1 MKPKKKSSVLSSRPD
16 RRPLNWSVDLS
27 LAVLTKGKRIWSK
40 RGADKRFTTT
50 GPARWLTN
58 L

>member
-1 MKPKKKSSVLSSRPD
+1 MKSPKKSSVVSRPD

-40 RGADKRFTTT
+40 RGADKSVTTT
-50 GPARWLTN
+50 GPATWLTN

>member
-1 MKPKKKSSVLSSRPD
+1 MKSPKKSSVLGSRPD
-16 RRPLNWSVDLS
+16 RRHLNWRVDLS

-40 RGADKRFTTT
+40 RGADRNFATT
-50 GPARWLTN
+50 GPAAWLTK